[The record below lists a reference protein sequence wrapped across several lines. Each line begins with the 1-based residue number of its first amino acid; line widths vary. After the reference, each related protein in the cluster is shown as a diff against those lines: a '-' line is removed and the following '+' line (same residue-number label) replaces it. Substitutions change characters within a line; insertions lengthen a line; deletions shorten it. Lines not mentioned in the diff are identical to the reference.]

1 MYEIS
6 IMFCT
11 KIKALSICA
20 KRTADSSTEW
30 KVEES
35 YKIYYYTHS
44 PLIISDPVSYHLTP
58 IHVVGLSQLI
68 TEWSFNAKQKNF
80 I

>member
-1 MYEIS
+1 MKNHGQCNRQQFIMKFGV

-35 YKIYYYTHS
+35 YQWMDLQPQLQDLLLYT
-44 PLIISDPVSYHLTP
+44 
-58 IHVVGLSQLI
+58 LSL
-68 TEWSFNAKQKNF
+68 NH
-80 I
+80 

>member
-1 MYEIS
+1 MKFGVCMKFS

-35 YKIYYYTHS
+35 YQWMDLQPQLQDLLLYT
-44 PLIISDPVSYHLTP
+44 
-58 IHVVGLSQLI
+58 LSL
-68 TEWSFNAKQKNF
+68 NH
-80 I
+80 